1 MKFGKKALYSLAL
14 LGATF
19 LAGCGGSDAADS
31 AETSGNGEEPI
42 TLTIMTWNNNPEGTK
57 KEQEILDAFTK
68 ENPHITIKQVSAT
81 YDEYNERV
89 LTMAAGGNLPDLIW
103 TQPAGY
109 ATFVENG
116 LLMDLSDQVDKLDL
130 DELQPG
136 VIELGQVDGTQ
147 YGMIRD
153 RSTVQMAYN
162 KDMFDEAGIEYPE
175 DDWTMDEFLETAK
188 ALTVKDGD
196 RTTQFGIENFYLKEL
211 LTAHGTNIMDPE
223 TAEITLDAPKT
234 IEAIELSQAM
244 INEYNV
250 QPTGAQT
257 EGMSSLF
264 LSGVAGMSMA
274 GPWDWVEFEK
284 NAAFEF
290 DIVPLPSASDKGTL
304 SPAAYL
310 PISINAETD
319 YPEEAWELLE
329 FLTYGGGQ
337 DIQAEIASAV
347 PVVNRA
353 TDDVLS
359 FAGAPDNAQ
368 ALVDQLENGSVVPNT
383 PYQKDVPEIE
393 NRVTALVETLNLNNT
408 PVEGPLKELAEELR
422 AEFGLK

>member
-1 MKFGKKALYSLAL
+1 MKFGKKALYSLTL
-14 LGATF
+14 LGATL

-57 KEQEILDAFTK
+57 KEQEILDAFTE

-337 DIQAEIASAV
+337 DIQAEITSAV

-368 ALVDQLENGSVVPNT
+368 ALVNQLENGSVVPNT

>member
-14 LGATF
+14 LGATL

-337 DIQAEIASAV
+337 DIQADIASAV

>member
-1 MKFGKKALYSLAL
+1 MKFGKKALYSLTL
-14 LGATF
+14 LGATL

-57 KEQEILDAFTK
+57 KEQEILDAFTE

-250 QPTGAQT
+250 QPTGAQI